1 VQHLLVVVDLAG
13 EQARVDRVDDERLEL
28 GRAPGLEGG
37 GEVGVGQRAR
47 GEREREEG
55 EVLELGGVRGRE
67 RGEGVGGGGVV
78 GQGAVREE
86 AEEAVALGV
95 RCVGFELESAHHHHP

>member
-13 EQARVDRVDDERLEL
+13 EQARVDRVDVERL
-28 GRAPGLEGG
+28 
-37 GEVGVGQRAR
+37 GVGQRAR